1 MWSAIVHIII
11 GLWLMAMPGVLG
23 AGGSFADSNHIAGP
37 LVVTIGIIALWDIN
51 KYSIKVNII
60 AAAWIIVAPLFIGHD
75 TSEAILNIV
84 AGIILIGS
92 ALVKR
97 KDKYN
102 YGGGWASLF
111 KKHPP
116 HMHSGDHVNN
126 SANQHKG

>member
-1 MWSAIVHIII
+1 MWSAIVHIIT

-37 LVVTIGIIALWDIN
+37 MIVTIGIIALWDIN

-60 AAAWIIVAPLFIGHD
+60 AAAWIIGAPLFIHHD
-75 TSEAILNIV
+75 TAEIILNIA

-102 YGGGWASLF
+102 YGGGWSSLF
-111 KKHPP
+111 QKRPP
-116 HMHSGDHVNN
+116 HARSGNYIDNN
-126 SANQHKG
+126 SDQHEA